1 MSRLKTVTD
10 SVKDKP
16 VEIGNVFHFLRA
28 IPCANYSD
36 NYLAQKSGIFYST
49 AAYRYKVACLIKDPS
64 CLG

>member
-16 VEIGNVFHFLRA
+16 VEMGSVFRFLRA
-28 IPCANYSD
+28 IPCANYSAH
-36 NYLAQKSGIFYST
+36 YLARESGIFYST